1 MNLLERGLLSKPSS
15 CDEDSGSEDETILY
29 TASFQEMEDNFVKY
43 QTAQWVLYSVLL
55 ILAWG
60 FGLSMLLY
68 LPVRRHILRKD
79 IQSRKLYVTPNAIV
93 YKVTLQALQLSCLL
107 ICFLC
112 AHFNLNM
119 LNWKGLNLIWK
130 SNFMQFESFGFV
142 LSLVV

>member
-1 MNLLERGLLSKPSS
+1 MNLSERGLLSKPGS

-43 QTAQWVLYSVLL
+43 QTAQWVLYLLLL

-60 FGLSMLLY
+60 FGLLMLLY
-68 LPVRRHILRKD
+68 LPVCRHILRKD

-107 ICFLC
+107 ICYLC
-112 AHFNLNM
+112 AYF
-119 LNWKGLNLIWK
+119 
-130 SNFMQFESFGFV
+130 QP
-142 LSLVV
+142 